1 MGSISRKQLCTPFVT
16 HTFHQPKHP
25 SSTHLQASAAFKQ
38 QELEAL
44 QAEQAQ
50 HSSAVERQ
58 LAQAECRAA
67 ESQAACEDAQAQL
80 LAARE
85 HQQELS
91 RQVYIAKQA
100 EQQLRAKVGPALA
113 WQVLQGKGRLL
124 SEVVLTSTQDCFR
137 QFQRCIVTQQ
147 QRGHAAL

>member
-1 MGSISRKQLCTPFVT
+1 M
-16 HTFHQPKHP
+16 
-25 SSTHLQASAAFKQ
+25 
-38 QELEAL
+38 
-44 QAEQAQ
+44 
-50 HSSAVERQ
+50 ERQ

-113 WQVLQGKGRLL
+113 WQVLQGKGTPVVRGSADEHAGLL
-124 SEVVLTSTQDCFR
+124 QTVPEVYSHT
-137 QFQRCIVTQQ
+137 
-147 QRGHAAL
+147 AAEGTCRVAVPDHEDQKPAVQ